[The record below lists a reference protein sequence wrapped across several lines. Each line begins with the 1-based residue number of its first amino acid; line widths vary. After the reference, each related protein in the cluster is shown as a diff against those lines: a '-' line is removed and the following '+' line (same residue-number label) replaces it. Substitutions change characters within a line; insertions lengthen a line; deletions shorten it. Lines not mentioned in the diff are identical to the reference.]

1 MLRGVI
7 DTSIIIELYDR
18 GNTDLL
24 EEIINRYNTPYI
36 PWIVLYEYLYSHKY
50 LGRSIIERKK
60 AVEKLGRVI
69 GITQDII
76 IKALE
81 IDVELHKKG
90 TTIPF
95 SDILIAATALV
106 LEAEL
111 ATLDKKHY
119 TRIPQLQIYIPKR
132 HQANSSTS

>member
-1 MLRGVI
+1 MLRGVL
-7 DTSIIIELYDR
+7 DTSIIMELFDR

-24 EEIINRYNTPYI
+24 EEIINRYNMPYI
-36 PWIVLYEYLYSHKY
+36 PWIVLYEYLYGHMY

-60 AVEKLGRVI
+60 AVERLGQVI

-76 IKALE
+76 IKAME
-81 IDVELHKKG
+81 IDIELHKKG
-90 TTIPF
+90 MTIPF

-119 TRIPQLQIYIPKR
+119 TRIPQLQIYIPINTK
-132 HQANSSTS
+132 